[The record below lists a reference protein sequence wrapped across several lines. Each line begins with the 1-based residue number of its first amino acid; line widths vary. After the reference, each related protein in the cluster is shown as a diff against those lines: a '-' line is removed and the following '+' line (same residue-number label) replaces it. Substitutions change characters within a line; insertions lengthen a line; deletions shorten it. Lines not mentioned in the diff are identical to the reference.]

1 MGIGD
6 KRCMYKRSFV
16 LVKQILGFLFVAI
29 DFLC

>member
-1 MGIGD
+1 MDIND
-6 KRCMYKRSFV
+6 KRCVDKRSFL